1 MFMHAPPADCPYFQ
15 SLTRDGL
22 DCVIYSSNF
31 DPQFG
36 TFLSET
42 LGPEF
47 GVTSEQFDRMQ
58 YETHVLCI
66 RCLASRKILSF
77 CALEREPFLEGDVQ
91 FTFLTSQLAGPDELL
106 NHPERSLFKLV
117 HLYVRHMLMCNHE
130 LWPSVLRS
138 IGRYQIVLGL
148 SRANR
153 RSIPG
158 LDRTLGRLCFLTYDF
173 KQDRTYGFNLD
184 TIVLSILT
192 HYLPVEEGREY
203 DSDGYPLPHSPS
215 ATPMPSPRASP
226 PRDPRLGMARLAL
239 NE

>member
-47 GVTSEQFDRMQ
+47 GVTSEQFDCMQ
-58 YETHVLCI
+58 FETHVLCL
-66 RCLASRKILSF
+66 RSLASRKIVGF
-77 CALEREPFLEGDVQ
+77 CAFEREPFVESDRQ
-91 FTFLTSQLAGPDELL
+91 FTFITSQFAGPDELL
-106 NHPERSLFKLV
+106 HHPERPLFKLV
-117 HLYVRHMLMCNHE
+117 HQYVRHMLMCNHD
-130 LWPSVLRS
+130 LWPKVLRC

-153 RSIPG
+153 LSIPG

-173 KQDRTYGFNLD
+173 KPDRSYGFNLD
-184 TIVLSILT
+184 TIVLSVLT

-215 ATPMPSPRASP
+215 ASPMPSPRASP
-226 PRDPRLGMARLAL
+226 ARDPRLKRARLAH